1 MKTCRIWN
9 SPNECYQG
17 PRVWTAVMVMVI
29 LSPSSSLLI
38 TTAAT
43 SPCSGTL
50 DNSAFLHFTNNII
63 MYLAGSSRT
72 QRSNDTD
79 VTLNYDSWL
88 IRSTHNW
95 QLMDGPTY
103 FLRKEAIKGQQQFH
117 VSVYTTRP
125 LSLQRI
131 FFLTV
136 KMFLFCFLSCHCPS
150 IVRCVLV
157 CPWDARRMKERKWWD
172 VAKITFRRNAAT
184 SPHTLYFTIRE
195 YLQICDVQSTRS
207 RQRHGLAR
215 PTSPANLI
223 SFPFTFLTLRI
234 KVWSQ
239 KLAASS
245 PSHHP
250 PPPAWGCILANI
262 GESYQSSLA

>member
-1 MKTCRIWN
+1 
-9 SPNECYQG
+9 
-17 PRVWTAVMVMVI
+17 MVMVI

-50 DNSAFLHFTNNII
+50 DNPAFLHFTNYII
-63 MYLAGSSRT
+63 MQLVLGWSSRT
-72 QRSNDTD
+72 QHCNDTD

-103 FLRKEAIKGQQQFH
+103 FLRKEAIKGQQQQFH

-125 LSLQRI
+125 LSLQR

-136 KMFLFCFLSCHCPS
+136 KMFLFCFLTCPCPS

-157 CPWDARRMKERKWWD
+157 CPWDARRMKERKWRD

-184 SPHTLYFTIRE
+184 FAHFILYNPRVFANLRCAIS
-195 YLQICDVQSTRS
+195 QKPAA
-207 RQRHGLAR
+207 AR
-215 PTSPANLI
+215 PRLAH
-223 SFPFTFLTLRI
+223 FP
-234 KVWSQ
+234 
-239 KLAASS
+239 
-245 PSHHP
+245 
-250 PPPAWGCILANI
+250 C
-262 GESYQSSLA
+262 

>member
-1 MKTCRIWN
+1 MLSR
-9 SPNECYQG
+9 
-17 PRVWTAVMVMVI
+17 
-29 LSPSSSLLI
+29 SPSRDFRDGDGHIVSLII
-38 TTAAT
+38 T
-43 SPCSGTL
+43 SYYHCC
-50 DNSAFLHFTNNII
+50 HFSLFGDPRQFGVSTFHKQH
-63 MYLAGSSRT
+63 YYVLGWSSRS

-157 CPWDARRMKERKWWD
+157 CPWDARRMKERKWRD
-172 VAKITFRRNAAT
+172 VAKITFRRTAAA
-184 SPHTLYFTIRE
+184 SPHNILYNPRVF
-195 YLQICDVQSTRS
+195 
-207 RQRHGLAR
+207 
-215 PTSPANLI
+215 ANLRCAI
-223 SFPFTFLTLRI
+223 NQEPAAPRPHPAHFP
-234 KVWSQ
+234 
-239 KLAASS
+239 
-245 PSHHP
+245 
-250 PPPAWGCILANI
+250 C
-262 GESYQSSLA
+262 